1 MASLLKNNSQLK
13 FYETRNH
20 LWRPNPLDLNH
31 GTAQNF
37 NQRGNDPLHAY
48 STTVKAFFNKLPED
62 DSSNQLGLG
71 DINSTQ

>member
-20 LWRPNPLDLNH
+20 LWRPNPLELNH

-37 NQRGNDPLHAY
+37 NQRGNDHLHAY
-48 STTVKAFFNKLPED
+48 STTGKSFYHKLAEG
-62 DSSNQLGLG
+62 DSSNQLGGLG
-71 DINSTQ
+71 EINST